1 MCVCVCVCVCIHTRN
16 IRASK
21 YMTEALIALM
31 GEINS
36 FIILIGDFNIPLT
49 IMGRTTRQAI
59 TKEREDFN
67 NTINQ
72 LDSTDRTFA
81 QQ

>member
-1 MCVCVCVCVCIHTRN
+1 
-16 IRASK
+16 
-21 YMTEALIALM
+21 MTEALIALM

-59 TKEREDFN
+59 TKEREDLN

>member
-1 MCVCVCVCVCIHTRN
+1 
-16 IRASK
+16 
-21 YMTEALIALM
+21 MTEALIALM

-36 FIILIGDFNIPLT
+36 FIILIGDFNISLT
-49 IMGRTTRQAI
+49 IMGRTTRKAI
-59 TKEREDFN
+59 TKEREDLN
-67 NTINQ
+67 NTLNQ